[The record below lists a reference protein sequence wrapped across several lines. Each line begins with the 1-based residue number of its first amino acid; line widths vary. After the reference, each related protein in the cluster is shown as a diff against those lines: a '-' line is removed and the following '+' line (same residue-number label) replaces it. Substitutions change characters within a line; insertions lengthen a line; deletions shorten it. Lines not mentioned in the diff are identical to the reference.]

1 MSTRAHARWTSVDE
15 KLSLRLQ
22 LTFRSPTTFL
32 ASTADRLVRPQY
44 FMRASVLKR
53 MTQIVSFSLKRRQ
66 LFMRL
71 NLHTC
76 SSFSRLLHIHM
87 RWKSEAH

>member
-1 MSTRAHARWTSVDE
+1 MGLVAKQLHSG
-15 KLSLRLQ
+15 LQ
-22 LTFRSPTTFL
+22 LAFRSPTTFL

-71 NLHTC
+71 NLH
-76 SSFSRLLHIHM
+76 S
-87 RWKSEAH
+87 

>member
-1 MSTRAHARWTSVDE
+1 MGLLAEQLQTG
-15 KLSLRLQ
+15 LQ
-22 LTFRSPTTFL
+22 LAFRSPTTFR

-44 FMRASVLKR
+44 FIRASVLKR

-71 NLHTC
+71 NLQQ
-76 SSFSRLLHIHM
+76 SSSSKGRL
-87 RWKSEAH
+87 